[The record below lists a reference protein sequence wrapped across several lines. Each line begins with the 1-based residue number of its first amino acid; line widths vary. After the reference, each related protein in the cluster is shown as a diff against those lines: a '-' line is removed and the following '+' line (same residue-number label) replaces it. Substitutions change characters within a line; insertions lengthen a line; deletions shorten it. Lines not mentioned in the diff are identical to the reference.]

1 MASLRCWE
9 TSMPPFGCKKLRQVE
24 LVLDGGIQRGSFIG
38 VDERGDFIIK
48 NDAGGQSSYSAAHVK
63 LFKEM

>member
-1 MASLRCWE
+1 
-9 TSMPPFGCKKLRQVE
+9 MPPFGCKKLRQVE